1 MGSRKGESWRLGALT
16 SFSVSRVSF
25 PLSLSAVCR
34 WQITVRGS
42 PRCARSHKSTR
53 STKIDREKEA
63 GALQTARNN
72 TCPNSSTLFSVSGTH
87 RWKLS
92 RITTPERVGTPGRRF
107 SFHRRPTACLMT
119 GLSLRTRRCHNRG
132 DDRGPPVTGNSLP
145 RGNLARS
152 NTEKAFT
159 AGQQRQSIARAELT
173 RRGARARNL
182 SSPRGRRGERAREP
196 GDETKG
202 GARNPKQP
210 AARRA
215 VQVGAASVGRAR
227 MMLTP
232 LKRTAVCSLSD
243 GAPCTLKWRRVR
255 RNEGALAG
263 ARGSKYNK
271 PPIFFPPGRARNADS
286 FSTRAFPLGA

>member
-1 MGSRKGESWRLGALT
+1 MRSLT
-16 SFSVSRVSF
+16 QKH
-25 PLSLSAVCR
+25 A
-34 WQITVRGS
+34 
-42 PRCARSHKSTR
+42 
-53 STKIDREKEA
+53 STKIDRKKEA

-92 RITTPERVGTPGRRF
+92 RITTPERPGTPGRRF
-107 SFHRRPTACLMT
+107 SFHRRPTARLTT
-119 GLSLRTRRCHNRG
+119 GPSLRTRRCHNRR

-159 AGQQRQSIARAELT
+159 AGQQRQSIARAGLT

-182 SSPRGRRGERAREP
+182 SSPRGRRGAREP
-196 GDETKG
+196 EDETKG

-215 VQVGAASVGRAR
+215 DQVGAASVGRAR

-232 LKRTAVCSLSD
+232 LERTAECSLSD

-255 RNEGALAG
+255 RNEGAREG

-271 PPIFFPPGRARNADS
+271 PPHL
-286 FSTRAFPLGA
+286 FSPRPREKR